1 MPIYEVNIPGKGTFD
16 VKSARPL
23 TEQEAIQAVMAQ
35 LEPPAPP
42 AAPEATPESGF
53 FPALKAGT
61 SELGAG
67 LTALGARMGLLDE
80 EKAAQSIK
88 EAEEYQRKTFKPT
101 EEGWTEAPVTKITE
115 LLGGSLPY
123 MAAPIAAA
131 GAVAAAPL
139 TGTAATL
146 TGLGAAGLASATQFT
161 GSNLRRQMDTGK
173 SIGETDLGNAALA
186 AVPQAALDTLSF
198 RMMPAIRRLFGAAG
212 KELSEEAAKQI
223 ASKSIKD
230 AAADYALT
238 TGKVMGVEGLT
249 ETGQQV
255 LERLQA
261 GLNIADPEARD
272 EYFESFVGGAVLG
285 GVLAPPGRYL
295 ERKGITEEQEK
306 KEREAAAETRKA
318 EKKAAE
324 DAEIAAGAQAPLLGA
339 EEAVSGDVA
348 GAFSQFDAVERE
360 EQKNALAEG
369 VQTEYTKLAQQAQ
382 SLESEAAAA
391 AQRGDGAAAGEAA
404 RKLEMVQGAMKELEG
419 RTKNKKDELFG
430 VKLEKPAERKTIT
443 TQEEADADADLETQV
458 RERIGKVKKE
468 LVKAGDLGDFKR
480 IQAATAKLD
489 ELKAEL
495 EGMKQQGDLF
505 GARNIVPIE
514 RAQAELDA
522 AKKEA
527 DAKAQELS
535 NKQTLYAT
543 LMSMQAKADERAEKR
558 KTEEE
563 QAAEVAQE
571 RATRRLEFGLERM
584 GLTALGF
591 NQDDRIE
598 EQSKLDKN
606 LISPRMAKILGIR
619 GVTKQD
625 MRGLD
630 VADEVELA
638 YERDLAVQKN
648 NAEKLLAGDAQLF
661 DADGELT
668 PFGRKATA
676 NEARL
681 RALTKLRSLT
691 QESKDVLEDQSQAD
705 KLKQEIEDRGSGVYQ
720 IKQSSEALTKQTEAE
735 RLRKE
740 IDAVDT
746 ELEQVNAQIADKEGK
761 TPEQIQDLELKAI
774 QLRARLVR
782 YERRLKPLQQQE
794 LKVKESALDTF
805 NSAIYDLQRG
815 QFLGTRPARPGVAEA
830 EAKRNAEQR
839 GKIEA
844 AQKELDKVKERLKSE
859 AVIRDKQLNAN
870 LQRRQSALEAQIKK
884 LEAGLSA
891 QPEKGRTTLPILQ
904 ERAKK
909 SILEY
914 IDSAINEVN
923 AARVAQGNKLLSES
937 AEQNLRGQLKSY
949 LDEVLGRAT
958 AAERVTEGET
968 VGTFTDAEGR
978 VSEIKGK
985 KGVPTERRA
994 FEKIRVALNVLKK
1007 NLDAT
1012 LAEAKGEKQEAALP
1026 VEKGQAPKK
1035 AEIKRT
1041 GKALDMIEQIKELEA
1056 QRERAKPEELPV
1068 EILQTEVNHLDK
1080 LAKLVREVRRIPL
1093 AEREEA
1099 GLGPDQLQA
1108 IPYVTDAKAN
1118 AQLLQ
1123 DLRAFRR
1130 VLSNAKKTQAKQKA
1144 TFDALTEQID
1154 SLEAKVDAAIKDAK
1168 SIKPEAK
1175 KDTLRKN
1182 IDANVEILFNLKKEV
1197 VELNYALA
1205 AIGGQRARIES
1216 KLKERNTRED
1226 RAELMK
1232 QLKQVKQ
1239 TDTKVRARIDLLK
1252 KMDADIAAMLKKIG
1266 LEAKADQVVEVAI
1279 PNYAGTG
1286 SIIVE
1291 QPIGLRLEPYGK
1303 MRGERILSAIEAEE
1317 KATEL
1322 ISNADEVAARMSVI
1336 PLIKKT
1342 IRYFETLAA
1351 QSEATLTKLNAAM
1364 KRARSKADK
1373 EKYERLIKQ
1382 GETNLSRTLKEIET
1396 SKKSLQVAEQG
1407 GAAGLKAERA
1417 PRFNFDQIQLA
1428 KKALDERIKATQAR
1442 LKALPPVERTLKDI
1456 ATEAQ
1461 LGKIKT
1467 PKGETLPVTRV
1478 TTQYERKF
1486 VARPPE
1492 VVAAEKVA
1500 AAELGAKAEA
1510 DAREAYD
1517 KAKNDPNATEEE
1529 KTKAKMA
1536 VLRAGKIKNS
1546 VKDFEFVNVPVRTTE
1561 RFVDSEVAATVASR
1575 EKRVLEERVQPKG
1588 LPSLTKALEAWR
1600 AARENQLEAL
1610 KTYDAYVA
1618 AGNRLKATEAK
1629 AAYQAAKQLTLA
1641 AEAEYYALDKKIKE
1655 IARTSDETIDETA
1668 AKTTG
1673 KTKPTTK
1680 KKGKKASTD
1689 LYLDLDE
1696 AFDDDAKDAIRSQI
1710 QAKDDIDWRVGD
1722 EVTEIFDP
1730 ATATKYLEGIK
1741 EKAAKRG
1748 IKFEYYDSLEKAP
1761 RDIFE
1766 QLNSQGMSVFA
1777 HRVRGGVKP
1786 DGTVF
1791 VIVDNHNSMTDL
1803 EATIAHE
1810 LIGHYTTDSIL
1821 GNDGLREL
1829 MRRIDKKMATPENE
1843 SGLEN
1848 LAAKLGLTD
1857 DYNNAV
1863 MSTYN
1868 YYRQKLAD
1876 GKLTEKEVAVIAKIK
1891 GLREIIAYTTEA
1903 RVTKDFM
1910 QKAGIWLKELVGAIR
1925 AGLRKIGLNL
1935 GPDFTTSDLF
1945 YIIKQSEQ
1953 AFMSGKEIPYVAV
1966 DGGISLA
1973 SGKAKWSAGANEAV
1987 IEAVGDI
1994 VAPPTTTWERIK
2006 ANVLGLNFRT
2016 QFLDRIAALEE
2027 IKRRGLETGQLNAVQ
2042 AVDLTYFVRNYDQLM
2057 SYVSEAATNGVV
2069 QLREVKRA
2077 DGLVEHELARD
2088 LQKDAASLQKIAAAL
2103 QGAGYGNAK
2112 ANGDFFT
2119 AYMAAERAL
2128 ALGTDKAGGKTTADK
2143 YEALRKEGRS
2153 NEAIQEARRL
2163 YNEYNHDLITLLE
2176 QTGYL
2181 DKKKADELRAKKDYV
2196 PYYVADN
2203 NGMVNLVVDGER
2215 ITRVGSLLEQPQ
2227 LKELVG
2233 SDQKI
2238 RDFFTTSLQNT
2249 NMVMDMALRNLA
2261 TRNVGF
2267 ILNGLGLAKR
2277 VSSKAKGD
2285 RVIHARIKGEDVAW
2299 EITTEGND
2307 TFGDIS
2313 ADIIVKGLHGV
2324 KTQLPGVMKLFSIP
2338 SDIFRK
2344 FITRDPSYAIR
2355 QIFRDSTAAWIA
2367 GGSDAKPVISSVAEM
2382 ARILRNKSEEE
2393 RALLSRGVGGGQVV
2407 TGAPED
2413 MSKILMQITSGKPGW
2428 QKLMAK
2434 LDGLAM
2440 AGDVATRVAA
2450 YKSFLK
2456 QGMSEREAAL
2466 ASLELM
2472 NFSRRGISPSV
2483 QYLNSMIPFFSAN
2496 VQGLDVLYRAWTG
2509 KMTFEERQSIR
2520 AKLFRRGAMVAVLS
2534 ALYAIAMD
2542 DDETYE
2548 NATPEQ
2554 RYSNWFVPLPFVEG
2568 MYRVPIPFELGFIF
2582 KALPEAVVRAAKSDD
2597 TAGEIIKDMAKMLGR
2612 SVPGD
2617 IPLTLKPAIEVMA
2630 NYSFFS
2636 QAPILSDR
2644 MARLDP
2650 ALQVGKNTPDIL
2662 AMLGAVGISPTKA
2675 EALFRGYT
2683 GSMGIS
2689 MLNMLNPAFPDAPG
2703 KADIVEPTMRA
2714 ADFPIFGR
2722 MIQPTDGNNMINKA
2736 YDAVEDAQ
2744 RVNNTFNEYVRQ
2756 GLKDEAKSYLK
2767 ANLENLVTASYAGTF
2782 AKTMGELSKL
2792 ERMIRASD
2800 SLSAQEKRDRLD
2812 RIRQAKIKMSNA
2824 MATLKKAGRERQ
2836 ASAA

>member
-16 VKSARPL
+16 VKSPRPL

-53 FPALKAGT
+53 LPALKAGT

-67 LTALGARMGLLDE
+67 LTALGARMGLLDQ

-295 ERKGITEEQEK
+295 ERRGITEAQEK

-339 EEAVSGDVA
+339 EEAVSGDIA
-348 GAFSQFDAVERE
+348 GAFSEFDAIERA
-360 EQKNALAEG
+360 EQKNALAQG

-391 AQRGDGAAAGEAA
+391 AQRGDGARAGEAA

-443 TQEEADADADLETQV
+443 TQEEADVDADLETKV

-489 ELKAEL
+489 ELKADL

-527 DAKAQELS
+527 DAKAAEAAAKVKEIEGQTVKGERMLRAIEEE
-535 NKQTLYAT
+535 KQT
-543 LMSMQAKADERAEKR
+543 
-558 KTEEE
+558 TET
-563 QAAEVAQE
+563 AQE
-571 RATRRLEFGLERM
+571 RANRRLEFGLERM

-619 GVTKQD
+619 GVTKED

-638 YERDLAVQKN
+638 YQRDLAAQKQN
-648 NAEKLLAGDAQLF
+648 TERLLAGEEQLF
-661 DADGELT
+661 DAEGKLT
-668 PFGRKATA
+668 KFGAKVVPV
-676 NEARL
+676 EARL
-681 RALTKLRSLT
+681 KALTKLRSLT
-691 QESKDVLEDQSQAD
+691 QESKGTLEDQARAD

-720 IKQSSEALTKQTEAE
+720 IKQSSEALTKQTEVE
-735 RLRKE
+735 RIRKE
-740 IDAVDT
+740 INAVDT

-794 LKVKESALDTF
+794 LKVKEAALDTF

-844 AQKELDKVKERLKSE
+844 AQKELDKVKDRLKSE
-859 AVIRDKQLNAN
+859 AVIRDKQLNTN

-891 QPEKGRTTLPILQ
+891 QPEKGRTTLPLLQ

-923 AARVAQGNKLLSES
+923 AARVAKGGKLLPESE
-937 AEQNLRGQLKSY
+937 EQNLRGQLKSY

-968 VGTFTDAEGR
+968 VGTFTDAEGK

-985 KGVPTERRA
+985 KGIPTERRA

-1012 LAEAKGEKQEAALP
+1012 LADAKGEKPEAELP

-1041 GKALDMIEQIKELEA
+1041 GKALDMIDQIKELEA

-1168 SIKPEAK
+1168 SIKPEAQ

-1442 LKALPPVERTLKDI
+1442 LKALPPVERTFKDVI
-1456 ATEAQ
+1456 DAAKM
-1461 LGKIKT
+1461 GAIKT

-1478 TTQYERKF
+1478 TTQYEKKA

-1510 DAREAYD
+1510 EAKEAYE
-1517 KAKNDPNATEEE
+1517 KIKNDPNATEEE

-1575 EKRVLEERVQPKG
+1575 EKRVLEERAQTKG
-1588 LPSLTKALEAWR
+1588 VASVKLADDAFKDAVDARQEAFR
-1600 AARENQLEAL
+1600 TYNQ
-1610 KTYDAYVA
+1610 YVA
-1618 AGNRLKATEAK
+1618 DGNKLKATEAK
-1629 AAYQAAKQLTLA
+1629 AAYLA
-1641 AEAEYYALDKKIKE
+1641 ADKLVKATFARLEQIKLLTAKLEGKVEKAGAKGRGAKAEKSS
-1655 IARTSDETIDETA
+1655 TSA
-1668 AKTTG
+1668 
-1673 KTKPTTK
+1673 
-1680 KKGKKASTD
+1680 
-1689 LYLDLDE
+1689 YLDLDE
-1696 AFDDDAKDAIRSQI
+1696 SLDDATKDAVLGQI
-1710 QAKDDIDWRVGD
+1710 QTKNDIDWRVGGEITD
-1722 EVTEIFDP
+1722 IFDP
-1730 ATATKYLEGIK
+1730 ATAVDYLEGIK
-1741 EKAAKRG
+1741 QKAAKRG
-1748 IKFEYYDSLEKAP
+1748 IKFEYYESFEKIP
-1761 RDIFE
+1761 KDIFE
-1766 QLNSQGMSVFA
+1766 QLDRQGMTVFA
-1777 HRVRGGVKP
+1777 DRVRGGVKP

-1791 VIVDNHNSMTDL
+1791 VIVGNHNSMTDL
-1803 EATIAHE
+1803 EATVAHE

-1876 GKLTEKEVAVIAKIK
+1876 GKLTEKEVATIAKIK

-1925 AGLRKIGLNL
+1925 AGLRKLGLNL

-1945 YIIKQSEQ
+1945 YLIKQSEQ
-1953 AFMSGKEIPYVAV
+1953 AFMSGKEIPYVAI

-2181 DKKKADELRAKKDYV
+2181 DKEKANDLRAKKDYV

-2382 ARILRNKSEEE
+2382 SKILRNKSEEE

-2440 AGDVATRVAA
+2440 SGDVATRVAA

-2466 ASLELM
+2466 ASLEIM

-2496 VQGLDVLYRAWTG
+2496 VQGLDVLYRAFKG
-2509 KMTFEERQSIR
+2509 KMPFEERQSVR

-2597 TAGEIIKDMAKMLGR
+2597 TGGEIIKDMAKMLGR

-2744 RVNNTFNEYVRQ
+2744 RVNNTFNEYIRQ

-2767 ANLENLVTASYAGTF
+2767 ANLENLVTSSYAGTF

-2836 ASAA
+2836 ASAS